1 MFNFHNDTYFQAFL
15 DTLGEACQR
24 FDCVIHAYCLLSN
37 PYHLLIETP
46 KANISR
52 VKQHLNGVYIQRYNR
67 LKRTDGPLFC
77 GRFKSILVDQDSYL
91 LQLSRYIHRNP
102 FEMKSPLVANLA
114 NYKWSSYPAYIV
126 LVEPLSWLERD
137 KTYPMLG
144 HVVTFE
150 GYAALLPE
158 LDAEGKSNVIQPDL
172 TMDHMIAGIAD
183 DNDISVMEVTR
194 LIKGPQKK

>member
-52 VKQHLNGVYIQRYNR
+52 VRQHLNGVYIQRYNR

-114 NYKWSSYPAYIV
+114 NYKWSSYPAYIG
-126 LVEPLSWLERD
+126 LVEPLSWLEQD
-137 KTYPMLG
+137 KTYAKLD

-150 GYAALLPE
+150 GYA
-158 LDAEGKSNVIQPDL
+158 
-172 TMDHMIAGIAD
+172 
-183 DNDISVMEVTR
+183 NDISAGIDEQPAAFYR
-194 LIKGPQKK
+194 KGIWPALSGIKDLESGFMQRCYSNW